1 MPKYINLTPD
11 DVEKVMRQ
19 NSIKIDDNDVMDAYY
34 ALDFSVLN
42 KYAIESFDEEVN
54 IEQREYLLAEVEVQ
68 LKELNLI

>member
-11 DVEKVMRQ
+11 DVEKVMRR

-34 ALDFSVLN
+34 TLDFSVLN